1 MLCVCVCVCVCLCV
15 CCVRVCVCN
24 VYDWPQ
30 ACALSLVFLCCM
42 LEWGVCGDGGVG
54 ACGDAEEWG
63 ACGDGVEWV
72 RVGMG

>member
-1 MLCVCVCVCVCLCV
+1 M
-15 CCVRVCVCN
+15 
-24 VYDWPQ
+24 
-30 ACALSLVFLCCM
+30 
-42 LEWGVCGDGGVG
+42 CGDGGVG